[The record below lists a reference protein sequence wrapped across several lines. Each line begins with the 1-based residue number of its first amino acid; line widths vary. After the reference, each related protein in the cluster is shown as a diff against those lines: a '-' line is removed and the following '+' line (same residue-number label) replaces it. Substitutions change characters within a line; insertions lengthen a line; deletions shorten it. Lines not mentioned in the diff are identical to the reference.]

1 MKFLGLG
8 DNVIDY
14 YSNLGVMYPGGY
26 AVNTAA
32 HAAILGEEAAYL
44 GNLGDDEMSE
54 VIRDCLLCTS
64 VDTGREGCYYEEY
77 RDMPRAEG
85 NLTMQPRS
93 VAVCIGAR
101 PEEMSNISE

>member
-14 YSNLGVMYPGGY
+14 YSNLGVMYPGGN

-44 GNLGDDEMSE
+44 E
-54 VIRDCLLCTS
+54 
-64 VDTGREGCYYEEY
+64 
-77 RDMPRAEG
+77 
-85 NLTMQPRS
+85 
-93 VAVCIGAR
+93 
-101 PEEMSNISE
+101 ISETMRCQR